1 MKLLAFVFILLSS
14 YCVLAQQD
22 SSTFDKKALIAPS
35 IMISYGLAGTYTD
48 IGQQVNRDIKSVF
61 YTPGQ
66 RTHSDDYL
74 IFVPSVAV
82 YGLNIVGVKGK
93 HNFKDR
99 TILLGTSYTML
110 LPVVLSAKEFTSIL
124 RPDGSEYTSF
134 PSGHTAFAFA
144 SAEFLRQEYKH
155 KSPWYGV
162 ASYTVATAT
171 AGLRIY
177 NNKHWLADVAAGAG
191 LGILSTQVA
200 YWIHPWMSKK
210 IFTKKNSTASL
221 LPQISTEQIGIV
233 FQARF

>member
-1 MKLLAFVFILLSS
+1 MKVLAFVFILLSS

-110 LPVVLSAKEFTSIL
+110 LPVVLSAKEFILRLHLPVQSFSDKSTSIK
-124 RPDGSEYTSF
+124 
-134 PSGHTAFAFA
+134 A
-144 SAEFLRQEYKH
+144 
-155 KSPWYGV
+155 
-162 ASYTVATAT
+162 
-171 AGLRIY
+171 
-177 NNKHWLADVAAGAG
+177 
-191 LGILSTQVA
+191 LG
-200 YWIHPWMSKK
+200 
-210 IFTKKNSTASL
+210 
-221 LPQISTEQIGIV
+221 TE
-233 FQARF
+233 